1 MLLAEGE
8 RGFDLGLLTGER
20 DQVGRIGKLAAEPA
34 HDVAVGLAEGMAEP
48 LVAVV
53 AEQVAWRR
61 LEARLGQLN
70 RIRRN
75 RLLRP
80 SSEPEL
86 LADPARRPLEL

>member
-1 MLLAEGE
+1 
-8 RGFDLGLLTGER
+8 
-20 DQVGRIGKLAAEPA
+20 
-34 HDVAVGLAEGMAEP
+34 MAEP